1 MIMSTPIIYFK
12 ASLICYAFLSLPYVA
27 LALDLRLGVPQ
38 HIRSEPSSPSSA
50 IADDVLGLQSATPRL
65 RNVEVNS
72 SSIYYN
78 IPEDQREV
86 FYFRNFTMVGKKSE
100 GFDIHQWDRDHGRL
114 TKRSAENAA
123 ADGDSFL
130 TYVAG
135 GVIITGVLVA
145 ACILGYP
152 GCGTY
157 IGNNIGSFVKAVGD
171 TGGQAAIDVVEAAA
185 GADPGIPAKRDYTE
199 YEGFGCYYQDD
210 WRGNCFNTAL
220 TGPGFQEILNSDGST
235 NTPAWSCWESSSS
248 GTVFGY
254 YSHCFGAN
262 AECELQCGVGRPEVN
277 TPYNTIGEPS

>member
-1 MIMSTPIIYFK
+1 MTMPTSIIYLR
-12 ASLICYAFLSLPYVA
+12 ASLVCYAILSLPYIA

-38 HIRSEPSSPSSA
+38 HIRSESSSTPA
-50 IADDVLGLQSATPRL
+50 NDVPGLQYVTHRL
-65 RNVEVNS
+65 RNIEVNS
-72 SSIYYN
+72 STVNYN

-86 FYFRNFTMVGKKSE
+86 FYFRNFSLVGKKSE
-100 GFDIHQWDRDHGRL
+100 GFDIDQWDQGNGRL
-114 TKRSAENAA
+114 TKRSAEEEAV
-123 ADGDSFL
+123 DGNSIL

-135 GVIITGVLVA
+135 GVIIGGVLVA
-145 ACILGYP
+145 ACILSHP
-152 GCGTY
+152 ACGTY
-157 IGNNIGSFVKAVGD
+157 IGNNIGTFVRAVGD
-171 TGGQAAIDVVEAAA
+171 TGGQAAIDVLENAA
-185 GADPGIPAKRDYTE
+185 GADPGIPTKRDYTE

-210 WRGNCFNTAL
+210 WRGTCHNTAL

-235 NTPAWSCWESSSS
+235 NTPAWSCWESSSM